1 MSRALAFLAG
11 MRVAVLVVL
20 LLAGC
25 AGGSEAAAP
34 TPLQREVTELVERMA
49 QLHPE
54 VDHEVPLAEL
64 RAEAADLA
72 ERAPAISRDELLVG
86 LLRLTTLGE
95 RDGHGGIFLHDPS
108 HAKPFTFFSL
118 RVHDFADGVHV
129 VADLAGGA
137 HVGKRLTAI
146 DGVPI
151 AKVIEAVKP
160 LIPRD
165 NASTI
170 RLLLPEYLVCAEV
183 LRGLGI
189 VQGAATYSFAG
200 GSELTLDSTAAYGL
214 GTALH
219 PLPTRKPQLLYRNLG
234 QPFFLTSLERGRS
247 LYLGYHMVASPPQ
260 SLVDRIL
267 RAARKPGF
275 RKLVIDVRH
284 NGGGDNTTYSP
295 LLDLINERPL
305 RGKVVLLL
313 GRMTFSAAG
322 NFAAA
327 VDNQTKARLV
337 GEPSGGAPN
346 QWGDRQA
353 IDLPVVGL
361 TAYVA
366 GYWVEVA
373 PRDKRPA
380 VQPTVRVEPTVADFL
395 AGRDPV
401 LRRALALR

>member
-1 MSRALAFLAG
+1 
-11 MRVAVLVVL
+11 MRVAVIAVAL
-20 LLAGC
+20 LLVGC

-34 TPLQREVTELVERMA
+34 TPLQREITGLVDQMA
-49 QLHPE
+49 QLHPD
-54 VDHEVPLAEL
+54 VDHEVPLADL
-64 RAEAADLA
+64 RAEAAGLA

-108 HAKPFTFFSL
+108 HAKPFTFFPL

-129 VADLAGGA
+129 VADVAGGA
-137 HVGKRLTAI
+137 HVGKRVTAI
-146 DGVPI
+146 DGVPV
-151 AKVIEAVKP
+151 ARVLGLVRP

-189 VQGAATYSFAG
+189 VEGAATYAFADG
-200 GSELTLDSTAAYGL
+200 TSVTLEPGHGPL
-214 GTALH
+214 GTAFT
-219 PLPTRKPQLLYRNLG
+219 PLPRQGRSLLYRGLG
-234 QPFFLTSLERGRS
+234 QPFLLAPLERGRS
-247 LYLGYHMVASPPQ
+247 LYLGYHMVTSPPQ
-260 SLVDRIL
+260 PLLDRIL
-267 RAARKPGF
+267 RAAREPGF

-284 NGGGDNTTYSP
+284 NGGGNNATYWP
-295 LLDLINERPL
+295 LLDLINQKPL
-305 RGKVVLLL
+305 RSKVVVLL

-322 NFAAA
+322 NFAVS
-327 VDNQTKARLV
+327 VDHQTKARLV

-353 IDLPVVGL
+353 IELPVVGL

-373 PRDKRPA
+373 PRDNRPA
-380 VQPTVRVEPTVADFL
+380 VEPDVRVEPTVADFL
-395 AGRDPV
+395 TGRDVV